1 MNMIDLLTSMAVAV
15 DDQTIAVFGDA
26 FLFGDLR
33 RGGDHA
39 AQRGFVLHG
48 HIVDGW
54 DQHVGNDQ
62 HMGGCLRGDVT
73 ESGDQFILINHISRD
88 FASDNNLATLPAAGE
103 SCPMVDFVNLVSGKW
118 AIPILYRLI
127 MIDGPVRFSELQRA
141 VAPIAQK
148 ELTRQLRLFE
158 QRGLVTRQVYPEVPP
173 RVEYQVTALGKSLR
187 PTLDSLAEW
196 MRRHAPLLIGG

>member
-1 MNMIDLLTSMAVAV
+1 MTAQAPLTA
-15 DDQTIAVFGDA
+15 
-26 FLFGDLR
+26 
-33 RGGDHA
+33 
-39 AQRGFVLHG
+39 
-48 HIVDGW
+48 
-54 DQHVGNDQ
+54 
-62 HMGGCLRGDVT
+62 
-73 ESGDQFILINHISRD
+73 E
-88 FASDNNLATLPAAGE
+88 NNLSSLPTAGE
-103 SCPMVDFVNLVSGKW
+103 PCPMVDFVNLVSGKW

-127 MIDGPVRFSELQRA
+127 IIDGPVRFSELQRA

-196 MRRHAPLLIGG
+196 MRRHAPQLIGG